1 MLGDL
6 VTLDEAVEISGQAR
20 ARFLEQLVGAQQLV
34 EIFAD
39 RLALAVLGLEV
50 DSRRPKAADD
60 RFLVEALV
68 AGLQRSRIGAGGLPP
83 ETSGVEPGG
92 APAVEEPAPIPGA
105 LI

>member
-20 ARFLEQLVGAQQLV
+20 ARFLEQLVGAQH
-34 EIFAD
+34 
-39 RLALAVLGLEV
+39 LGLEV